1 MGRVG
6 VRDPLEDASEGVAEL
21 HGVHWGEQRGG
32 LIDTRVGVV
41 HDRTRA
47 PSSLWDDTTRG
58 QFEVSEVFYLSE
70 R

>member
-6 VRDPLEDASEGVAEL
+6 VRDPLEDALEGVAEL
-21 HGVHWGEQRGG
+21 HGMHLGEQRGG
-32 LIDTRVGVV
+32 LIDTLVGVV
-41 HDRTRA
+41 HYRTRA

-58 QFEVSEVFYLSE
+58 QFEMNEVFYLSE